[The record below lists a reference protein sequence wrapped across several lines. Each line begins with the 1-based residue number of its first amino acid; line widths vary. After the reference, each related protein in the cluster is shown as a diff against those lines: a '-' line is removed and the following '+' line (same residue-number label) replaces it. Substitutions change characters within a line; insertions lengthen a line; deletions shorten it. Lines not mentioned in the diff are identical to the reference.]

1 VKANRFVFV
10 LLFGLVLIYLPSR
23 LFSAVAR
30 PAGIGIFQVA
40 GILIGATG
48 AAIALWCAS
57 SSRSSVAA
65 LLHRSP
71 PRRLVTRG
79 PYRFVRNPMYIGV
92 GVWFGG
98 CEVFY
103 QSSQVLAYVVLFVI
117 ASHLFVVWYEEPTLR
132 RMFGSEYST
141 YCSRVRRWWPVTAC
155 RRRP

>member
-1 VKANRFVFV
+1 VFV

-57 SSRSSVAA
+57 SSRSSVAV

-71 PRRLVTRG
+71 LLERVLNLRQLMVGATTLKDRAAAIVERSAPDAPDYDGLLPLHMFASVSFNSLGRYLA
-79 PYRFVRNPMYIGV
+79 VR
-92 GVWFGG
+92 
-98 CEVFY
+98 
-103 QSSQVLAYVVLFVI
+103 
-117 ASHLFVVWYEEPTLR
+117 HH
-132 RMFGSEYST
+132 
-141 YCSRVRRWWPVTAC
+141 
-155 RRRP
+155 